1 MMKRVGGGV
10 LVLLCLLLSTAKAAD
25 TTSYSAEELYQKMK
39 AKLALVTDY
48 SADVKMKIN
57 ISYMRVP
64 TLTGKLYYKAPNKMK
79 LDRRGGI
86 AIMPKKGVSFNI
98 NSVVP
103 EDDATVIDAGYDEV
117 DGRKLHVIK
126 IIPNNDEGDVIL
138 TKIWVDEARLLALKS
153 ETTTREN
160 GTVKMELAFDAYEKL
175 ALPDKVIFYLDEQE
189 YKLPKGMTMDY
200 EVPDIA
206 NSVKNAKGG
215 KRKKGK
221 IEITYLRYEVNKG
234 LKDSLFE

>member
-1 MMKRVGGGV
+1 MIRRVGYIV
-10 LVLLCLLLSTAKAAD
+10 MVVTLWAISVKAAD
-25 TTSYSAEELYQKMK
+25 TTSYNANELYQKMK
-39 AKLALVTDY
+39 AKLALVSDY

-64 TLTGKLYYKAPNKMK
+64 TLSGKLYYKAPNKMK

-103 EDDATVIDAGYDEV
+103 EEDATVIDAGFDV
-117 DGRKLHVIK
+117 INGRKLHIIK
-126 IIPNNDEGDVIL
+126 IIPNSDDGDVIL
-138 TKIWVDEARLLALKS
+138 TKIWVDESRLLALKS

-160 GTVKMELAFDAYEKL
+160 GTVKMELEFEAYEKL
-175 ALPDKVIFYLDEQE
+175 ALPDKVTFYLDEQE

-206 NSVKNAKGG
+206 SSVKNAKDG

-234 LKDSLFE
+234 LEDSLFE